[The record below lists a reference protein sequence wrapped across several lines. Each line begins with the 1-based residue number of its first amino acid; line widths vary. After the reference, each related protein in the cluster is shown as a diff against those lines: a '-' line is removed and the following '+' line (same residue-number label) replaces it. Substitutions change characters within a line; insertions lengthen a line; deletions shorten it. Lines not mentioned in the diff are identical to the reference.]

1 MATDIGE
8 LSRLNRADAAG
19 DRPAVQIAGLHRTFA
34 PIKTKGGAGGVLK
47 SLDLEIK
54 QGEFVALLGRSGSGK
69 STRQR
74 RDDLITAHSDC
85 VWVKLL

>member
-34 PIKTKGGAGGVLK
+34 PI
-47 SLDLEIK
+47 
-54 QGEFVALLGRSGSGK
+54 
-69 STRQR
+69 
-74 RDDLITAHSDC
+74 
-85 VWVKLL
+85 